1 MLAKKAITVG
11 RFIVLSVGLIPFS
24 AIFEALSLFSFLS
37 RAGHPYLPR
46 ASLIIPL
53 IGLAAA
59 DFGSFAKTLSMK
71 GASAVAP
78 AQIKGRSG
86 VRHEFALA
94 LLAEPGKA
102 KVVLDA
108 ELSTAEV
115 DEVKVLKFYVKVFD
129 VAPEKAVLC
138 VSPKLAQRAAAL
150 AKEYDIVVLEDESP
164 LSLVSK
170 AEKFVEQDFKA
181 VPR

>member
-1 MLAKKAITVG
+1 
-11 RFIVLSVGLIPFS
+11 VLSVGLIPFS
-24 AIFEALSLFSFLS
+24 AIFAALSLFSFLL
-37 RAGHPYLPR
+37 RAGHTNLPQ
-46 ASLIIPL
+46 AILAIPL
-53 IGLAAA
+53 IGLGVA
-59 DFGSFAKTLSMK
+59 DFGSFAQALSTR
-71 GASAVAP
+71 GTSAMAP

-86 VRHEFALA
+86 VKHEFALA

-129 VAPEKAVLC
+129 VGPEKAVLC
-138 VSPKLAQRAAAL
+138 VSPKLADRAAAL

-164 LSLVSK
+164 LNLVSK